1 MTNVNTT
8 TIGRIKTLP
17 INTPLSS
24 FATSLAI
31 IFKNLEEFA
40 LFSLALF
47 VVQHFLNIKTF
58 TAC

>member
-40 LFSLALF
+40 
-47 VVQHFLNIKTF
+47 
-58 TAC
+58 